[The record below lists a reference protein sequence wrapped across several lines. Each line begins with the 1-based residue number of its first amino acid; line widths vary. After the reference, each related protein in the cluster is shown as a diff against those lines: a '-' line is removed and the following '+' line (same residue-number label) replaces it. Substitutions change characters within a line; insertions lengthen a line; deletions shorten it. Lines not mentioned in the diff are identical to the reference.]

1 MFYPFSLKS
10 PADWLNFVP
19 PFLMNLSDE
28 EYTNNKQFHQ
38 YIASKL
44 QSYFPE
50 FPGKFLAEIHSLLSD
65 ATEAGKFV
73 LIEVLLQVEIL
84 WEVLAQEVNLQP
96 LLTELALTTDR
107 LYSKSATALSK
118 HLEELHTPIT
128 PSDTRVEPIVER
140 LDFPSEKL
148 ADIVDEEEAEEDL
161 SVVEDDELRELPSI
175 PKPVSV
181 ARAKKRSPPGAPAS
195 PLPPAPAPPP
205 TPVPEPVPTED
216 AETFGT
222 PEPPAPP
229 IEKEKKVMKAEIEEE
244 IKESKPEGRTIHT
257 HVHYYSRMNPRKTYP
272 FTVTL
277 SSLAKKIERAKVHIL
292 SGEKERE
299 TRSEFELED
308 VTKQLM
314 VEPLLSGC
322 LVQPTF
328 QFVDPEKLP
337 KELTF
342 FVTPLVEPGFR
353 ATTLNGTLYV
363 KDELGEVIHKLIL
376 PELSVVSSRIS
387 QVAAAIGTL
396 GGGAMPTLDFMFGV
410 NLQTTLAV
418 QLAYAL
424 PALAQSIDFELVVYA
439 LEISLLLG
447 AFGVAFIWWWR
458 KERARVAPERSMT
471 LQIPQ

>member
-10 PADWLNFVP
+10 PSDWLNFVP

-28 EYTNNKQFHQ
+28 EYTNNEQFHQ

-50 FPGKFLAEIHSLLSD
+50 FPSEFLAAIHSLLSN

-73 LIEVLLQVEIL
+73 LIEVLLQVEAI
-84 WEVLAQEVNLQP
+84 WEVLAQDVNLQP
-96 LLTELALTTDR
+96 LLTELALSTDR
-107 LYSKSATALSK
+107 LYSKNAATLSRY
-118 HLEELHTPIT
+118 LVELHAPVI
-128 PSDTRVEPIVER
+128 PSETRAEPIVER
-140 LDFPSEKL
+140 LDFPSPEKL
-148 ADIVDEEEAEEDL
+148 EDIVEEAEEEI
-161 SVVEDDELRELPSI
+161 SAMEDDELLKLTSI
-175 PKPVSV
+175 PKPPTV
-181 ARAKKRSPPGAPAS
+181 ARAKKRSLPGAPAS
-195 PLPPAPAPPP
+195 LPPPPVPAPAEKAESLGAPPP
-205 TPVPEPVPTED
+205 PVPSI
-216 AETFGT
+216 AKET
-222 PEPPAPP
+222 
-229 IEKEKKVMKAEIEEE
+229 EKEVMKNEKEEEIEER
-244 IKESKPEGRTIHT
+244 KPEGRTIHT

-272 FTVTL
+272 FSVTL
-277 SSLAKKIERAKVHIL
+277 SSLAKKIARAKAHLL

-299 TRSEFELED
+299 TRSEFELKD

-328 QFVDPEKLP
+328 QFVDPERLP

-353 ATTLNGTLYV
+353 ATVLNGTLYI
-363 KDELGEVIHKLIL
+363 KDELGEVLHELIL

-418 QLAYAL
+418 QLAYVL
-424 PALAQSIDFELVVYA
+424 PALAQSIDFELIVYA

-447 AFGVAFIWWWR
+447 AFGVAFLWWWR

-471 LQIPQ
+471 LQIPH

>member
-10 PADWLNFVP
+10 PTDWLNFVP

-28 EYTNNKQFHQ
+28 EYSTNEQFHQ
-38 YIASKL
+38 YLASKL

-50 FPGKFLAEIHSLLSD
+50 LPGQFLAAIHSLLSD
-65 ATEAGKFV
+65 ATEAGKYV
-73 LIEVLLQVEIL
+73 LIEVLLQVEVL
-84 WEVLAQEVNLQP
+84 WEVLAQDVNLQP
-96 LLTELALTTDR
+96 LLTELALSTDR
-107 LYSKSATALSK
+107 LYSKNASILSR
-118 HLEELHTPIT
+118 HLEELQAPII
-128 PSDTRVEPIVER
+128 PRKTRTEPIVER
-140 LDFPSEKL
+140 LDFPKAEKL
-148 ADIVDEEEAEEDL
+148 GDIVDEEEREKESLSMEED
-161 SVVEDDELRELPSI
+161 ELFKLTSI
-175 PKPVSV
+175 PKPPSV
-181 ARAKKRSPPGAPAS
+181 ARAKKRSLPEAAAS
-195 PLPPAPAPPP
+195 PPAPEPAPSPMEDFKTLGAPAPP
-205 TPVPEPVPTED
+205 TPSIVE
-216 AETFGT
+216 
-222 PEPPAPP
+222 
-229 IEKEKKVMKAEIEEE
+229 EKEAMKAELEEE
-244 IKESKPEGRTIHT
+244 IEEKPEGRTIHT

-277 SSLAKKIERAKVHIL
+277 SSLAKKIARAKAHLL

-328 QFVDPEKLP
+328 QFVDPQKLP

-353 ATTLNGTLYV
+353 ATVLNGTLYI
-363 KDELGEVIHKLIL
+363 KDELGEVIHELVL

-418 QLAYAL
+418 QLAYVL
-424 PALAQSIDFELVVYA
+424 PALAQSIDFELVVYT

-447 AFGVAFIWWWR
+447 AFGVAFLWWWR
-458 KERARVAPERSMT
+458 KERARVAPEHSIT